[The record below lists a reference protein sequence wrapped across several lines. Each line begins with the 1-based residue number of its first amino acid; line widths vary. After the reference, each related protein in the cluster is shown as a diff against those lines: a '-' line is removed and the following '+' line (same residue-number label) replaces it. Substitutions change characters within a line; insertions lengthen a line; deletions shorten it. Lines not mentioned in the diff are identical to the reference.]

1 MLILISPA
9 KNLNLEDT
17 GAVPMTTQPPLLDE
31 AELVAKRMRRFSK
44 RGLSDLMGIGDKLAA
59 LNVERFKSWARPFTA
74 DNSKAA
80 LLLFDGDVY
89 RAMDVG
95 TLSSADLTWTQD
107 HLRIISGLYGLL
119 RPLDLIQPYRL
130 EMGTG
135 VGVSRKKN
143 LYEFWR
149 DKIAALTSEAL
160 SESGSDLVVNLA
172 SV

>member
-1 MLILISPA
+1 MALHLQGTRSV
-9 KNLNLEDT
+9 NR
-17 GAVPMTTQPPLLDE
+17 G
-31 AELVAKRMRRFSK
+31 VAKRMRRFSK

-107 HLRIISGLYGLL
+107 HL
-119 RPLDLIQPYRL
+119 
-130 EMGTG
+130 GTP
-135 VGVSRKKN
+135 
-143 LYEFWR
+143 
-149 DKIAALTSEAL
+149 AT
-160 SESGSDLVVNLA
+160 NLA
-172 SV
+172 TTTRRRRSRGGRFLSPTTISKRPIRRVSM